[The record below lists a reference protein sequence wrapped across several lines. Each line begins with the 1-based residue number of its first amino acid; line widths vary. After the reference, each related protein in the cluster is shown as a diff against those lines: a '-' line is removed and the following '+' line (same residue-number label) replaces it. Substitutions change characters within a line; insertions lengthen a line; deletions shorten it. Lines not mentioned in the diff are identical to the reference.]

1 MPWKFDPIMEDIVWT
16 QPPELLKEGAIIDF
30 EDGDLAIDMGDREND
45 SSVIEQGFRIFE
57 V

>member
-1 MPWKFDPIMEDIVWT
+1 MPWKFDPIIGDLVWT
-16 QPPELLKEGAIIDF
+16 QPPELLKDGAIIDF

>member
-1 MPWKFDPIMEDIVWT
+1 MPWKFDPIIEDIVWV
-16 QPPELLKEGAIIDF
+16 QPPELLKDGAIIDF